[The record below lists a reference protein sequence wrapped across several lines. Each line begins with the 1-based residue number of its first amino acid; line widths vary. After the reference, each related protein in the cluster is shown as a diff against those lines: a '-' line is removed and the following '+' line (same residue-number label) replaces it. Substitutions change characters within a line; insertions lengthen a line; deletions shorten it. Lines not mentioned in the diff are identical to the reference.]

1 MPTLG
6 DWKVPPAAQPKPG
19 DYEYDLDAALAAVV
33 GVRAIIPSDAFTAE
47 ILGTERLGN
56 GVLIRHDGVV
66 LTIGYLVTEAET
78 IWLSLADGR
87 TVPGHVLGYDQAT
100 GFGLV
105 QVLARLDLPALPL
118 GRSAATELG
127 ERVVVGAEGGRK
139 RSVAARIVAKQEFV
153 GYWEYVLDEAIFTT
167 PAHPH
172 WGGTALIGPSGDL
185 LGIGSLQLEA
195 SREAGQREPLNMIV
209 PIDLLKPILE
219 DLLTI
224 GRANQ
229 PARPWLGLY
238 AMEVEDRIVIAGLSS
253 SGPAERGGLKTGDV
267 VVAVADAPASDLAG
281 VFRKIW
287 SLGSAG
293 VEVPM
298 KIWREGHA
306 LDLRIISG
314 DRNRF
319 LKGPSLH

>member
-1 MPTLG
+1 MPSVSN
-6 DWKVPPAAQPKPG
+6 WKVPLTAQPKPG
-19 DYEYDLDAALAAVV
+19 DYEYNLDAALAAVV

-56 GVLIRHDGVV
+56 GVLIRQEGVV

-87 TVPGHVLGYDQAT
+87 TVPGHVLGYDQTT

-105 QVLARLDLPALPL
+105 QALARLDLPALPL
-118 GRSAATELG
+118 GRSAEAALG
-127 ERVVVGAEGGRK
+127 ERVVVGGEGGRK

-153 GYWEYVLDEAIFTT
+153 GYWEYVLDEAIFTA

-185 LGIGSLQLEA
+185 LGIGSLQLDA

-224 GRANQ
+224 GRVNQ
-229 PARPWLGLY
+229 PPRPWLGLY

-253 SGPAERGGLKTGDV
+253 GGPADRGGLKTGDV
-267 VVAVADAPASDLAG
+267 VAAVADVPASDLAG

-293 VEVPM
+293 VEVPL
-298 KIWREGHA
+298 KVWREGRA
-306 LDLRIISG
+306 LDLRIASG